1 LSSVFAVLSL
11 CAEFEISI
19 FTRSKYRKNVPKF
32 TRQTRT
38 ANFAPSVQFK
48 HAETHS
54 YRDLHA
60 EYYEAVRETV
70 TTANVNK
77 AIIVITLRPNGAAP
91 W

>member
-1 LSSVFAVLSL
+1 MINL

-19 FTRSKYRKNVPKF
+19 FTRSKDRTNVPKF
-32 TRQTRT
+32 TRQTRI

-60 EYYEAVRETV
+60 EYEAVRETV
-70 TTANVNK
+70 TTANANK